1 MILKYTINKN
11 DMKPYLLRE
20 RLNSKQYAEE
30 VRQARGMYV
39 FMAGAL
45 LLLGIFFAFQYF
57 VIYKQNPE
65 NIKTLSNAIS
75 MAFSA
80 VVLFLMQFL
89 SNSTK
94 RLFARME
101 INGKVKRMPE
111 SMTEDVELRLEDN
124 SISWKVGKKSGS
136 QKMTEKFET
145 AEGDGNYYL
154 YFKKDN
160 LIVPKRIFAD
170 YDEKQFRK
178 LLRIDK

>member
-1 MILKYTINKN
+1 MVIKYTINKH

-57 VIYKQNPE
+57 VTYKQDLE
-65 NIKTLSNAIS
+65 HIKTLSNAIS

-94 RLFARME
+94 KLFAKWE
-101 INGKVKRMPE
+101 INGKIKKMPE
-111 SMTEDVELRLEDN
+111 NMAEEVELKLDDN
-124 SISWKVGKKSGS
+124 NISWKVGKKSGS

-145 AEGDGNYYL
+145 ADDAQNYYV
-154 YFKKDN
+154 YFKKETV
-160 LIVPKRIFAD
+160 IVPKRVFEE

-178 LLRIDK
+178 MLRIEK